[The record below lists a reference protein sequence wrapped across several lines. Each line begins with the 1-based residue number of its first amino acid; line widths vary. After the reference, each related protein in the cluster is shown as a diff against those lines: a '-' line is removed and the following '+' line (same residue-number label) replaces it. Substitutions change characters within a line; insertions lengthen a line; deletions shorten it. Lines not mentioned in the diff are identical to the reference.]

1 MPQSPHA
8 ERLRELASDMLARR
22 RLVIASNRGPVE
34 YTRDPSG
41 ELVGNRGSGGLV
53 TALTAVSQW
62 AELTWIAAA
71 MTEGDREIA
80 GQAGA
85 ERVHS
90 PEAEEQ
96 MYLRFVDLPRQA
108 YNRYYNI
115 FSNPLLWFIQHYM
128 WNTPRTPNINQAIYD
143 AWENGYMPVN
153 RAFAESI
160 VAEAA
165 GDREPPYVMVQ
176 DYHLYLVPGFV
187 REALPGAIIQHFTHI
202 PWPDPR
208 YWELLPYQM
217 RLAIY
222 ESLTACDFVGLQ
234 TQRDTRNFL
243 HSCEAILPGADIDY
257 RNSSVWY
264 KGHLAVARSYPISI
278 DAAGLLEYAKTPEV
292 TQYDTALAELFSKR
306 TILRVD
312 RMEPSKNIVR
322 GFRAFE
328 LLLQKHEELHGE
340 VNFIAMLVP
349 SRQELSL
356 YQTYTDDV
364 FELVDSINQEF
375 GNDDWQPITV
385 FHENNYA
392 QAIAAMKSYDVL
404 LVNPVIDGM
413 NLVSKEGP
421 LVNRRDGVL
430 ILSEAAGSHEQLGEW
445 SLSVAT
451 ADIEGTQR
459 VLHQA
464 LQMEMK
470 ERKRRARALHEQIL
484 EHDIADWLE
493 GQFRDLRTLA

>member
-1 MPQSPHA
+1 MPKSPHT

-22 RLVIASNRGPVE
+22 RLIIASNRGPVE
-34 YTRDPSG
+34 YTRSESG
-41 ELVGNRGSGGLV
+41 TLTGSRGSGGLV
-53 TALTAVSQW
+53 TALSGVAQY
-62 AELTWIAAA
+62 AELTWISAA
-71 MTEGDREIA
+71 MSEADREAADTA
-80 GQAGA
+80 GFD
-85 ERVHS
+85 RVRS
-90 PEAEEQ
+90 PIPDEQ

-128 WNTPRTPNINQAIYD
+128 WNTPRTPNINQSIYD
-143 AWENGYMPVN
+143 AWENGYVPVN

-160 VAEAA
+160 VSEAA

-176 DYHLYLVPGFV
+176 DYQLYLAGGFV
-187 REALPGAIIQHFTHI
+187 REALLGAIIQHFTHI

-208 YWELLPYQM
+208 YWGLLPYEM
-217 RLAIY
+217 RLPIF
-222 ESLTACDFVGLQ
+222 ESLACCDFVGLQ

-243 HSCEAILPGADIDY
+243 HSCEAVLPGAEIDY
-257 RNSSVWY
+257 RRSSVWY
-264 KGHLAVARSYPISI
+264 KGHLTMARSYPISI
-278 DAAGLLEYAKTPEV
+278 DAPGLLEYAESPEV
-292 TQYDTALAELFSKR
+292 TRYDEALAELFSKR

-328 LLLQKHEELHGE
+328 LLLEKHEELRGA
-340 VNFIAMLVP
+340 VNFVAMLVP

-375 GNDDWQPITV
+375 GDDEWQPITV

-421 LVNRRDGVL
+421 LVNKRDGVL

-451 ADIEGTQR
+451 ADIEGTMR
-459 VLHQA
+459 VLHDA
-464 LQMEMK
+464 LEMAPR
-470 ERKRRARALHEQIL
+470 ERKSRAKALRAHVLD
-484 EHDIADWLE
+484 HDIAGWLE
-493 GQFRDLRTLA
+493 DQFRDLSSLA

>member
-1 MPQSPHA
+1 MPESPHA
-8 ERLRELASDMLARR
+8 ERLRELASDMLAHR

-34 YTRDPSG
+34 YAQDESG
-41 ELVGNRGSGGLV
+41 ELTGNRGSGGLV
-53 TALTAVSQW
+53 TALTAVSQY

-71 MTEGDREIA
+71 MTEGDREVA
-80 GQAGA
+80 GRAGVD
-85 ERVHS
+85 RVHS
-90 PEAEEQ
+90 PVPEDQ

-143 AWENGYMPVN
+143 SWENGYVPVN
-153 RAFAESI
+153 KAFAGAI
-160 VAEAA
+160 AAEASA
-165 GDREPPYVMVQ
+165 DREPPYVMVQ

-187 REALPGAIIQHFTHI
+187 REALPGVIIQHFTHI

-208 YWELLPYQM
+208 YWELLPYVM
-217 RLAIY
+217 RRAIF
-222 ESLTACDFVGLQ
+222 ESLASCDFVGLQ

-243 HSCEAILPGADIDY
+243 HSCEAVLPDADIDY
-257 RNSSVWY
+257 RRSSVWY
-264 KGHLAVARSYPISI
+264 KGRLTMARNYPISI
-278 DAAGLLEYAKTPEV
+278 DAPGLLEYAESPEV
-292 TQYDTALAELFSKR
+292 KRYDESLAPLFTRR

-322 GFRAFE
+322 GFRSFE
-328 LLLQKHEELHGE
+328 LLLERHEELRRE
-340 VNFIAMLVP
+340 VNFVAMLVP

-375 GNDDWQPITV
+375 GDDDWQPITV

-421 LVNRRDGVL
+421 LVNQKNGVL
-430 ILSEAAGSHEQLGEW
+430 VLSEAAGSHEQLGEW
-445 SLSVAT
+445 ALSVAT
-451 ADIEGTQR
+451 ADIEGTMR
-459 VLHQA
+459 ILHQA
-464 LQMEMK
+464 LEMESK
-470 ERKRRARALHEQIL
+470 ERKRRARALLKQIL

-493 GQFRDLRTLA
+493 GQFRDLSSLA

>member
-1 MPQSPHA
+1 
-8 ERLRELASDMLARR
+8 MLDRR

-34 YTRDPSG
+34 YTRDESG
-41 ELVGNRGSGGLV
+41 ELTGNRGSGGLV

-71 MTEGDREIA
+71 MTEGDRAVAAET
-80 GQAGA
+80 GA
-85 ERVHS
+85 ERVRS
-90 PEAEEQ
+90 PVAEEQ

-108 YNRYYNI
+108 YNRYYNV

-128 WNTPRTPNINQAIYD
+128 WNTPRTPNINEAIYD
-143 AWENGYMPVN
+143 AWANGYVPVN
-153 RAFAESI
+153 EAFAAAI
-160 VAEAA
+160 VKEAA

-176 DYHLYLVPGFV
+176 DYQLYLVPKYV
-187 REALPGAIIQHFTHI
+187 RESISGAIIQHFTHI

-208 YWELLPYQM
+208 YWQLLPHEM

-222 ESLTACDFVGLQ
+222 ESLAACDFVGLQ

-243 HSCEAILPGADIDY
+243 HSCEAILPGAEIDY

-264 KGHLAVARSYPISI
+264 KGRLALARSYPISI
-278 DAAGLLEYAKTPEV
+278 DSTGLLGYAESPEV
-292 TQYDTALAELFSKR
+292 TQYDEPLAELFSKR

-328 LLLQKHEELHGE
+328 LLLQRHEELHGE
-340 VNFIAMLVP
+340 VNFVAMLVP

-375 GNDDWQPITV
+375 GTDDWQPITV

-392 QAIAAMKSYDVL
+392 QAIAAMKNYEVL

-421 LVNRRDGVL
+421 LINQRNGVL

-451 ADIEGTQR
+451 ADIEGTMR
-459 VLHQA
+459 VLYQA
-464 LQMEMK
+464 LQMEPK
-470 ERKRRARALHEQIL
+470 ERKRRAKALREQIL

>member
-1 MPQSPHA
+1 MPESPHA

-22 RLVIASNRGPVE
+22 RLIIASNRGPVE
-34 YTRDPSG
+34 YTRHESG
-41 ELVGNRGSGGLV
+41 EVTGTRGSGGLV

-80 GQAGA
+80 GQAGP
-85 ERVHS
+85 ERVRS
-90 PEAEEQ
+90 PVPEEQ

-128 WNTPRTPNINQAIYD
+128 WNTPRTPNINQSIYD
-143 AWENGYMPVN
+143 AWENGYVPVN
-153 RAFAESI
+153 KAFADAI
-160 VAEAA
+160 VGEAA

-176 DYHLYLVPGFV
+176 DYQLYVAPGFV

-208 YWELLPYQM
+208 YWELLPHEM
-217 RLAIY
+217 RLAIF
-222 ESLTACDFVGLQ
+222 ESLACCDFVGLQ

-243 HSCEAILPGADIDY
+243 HSCEAVLPDADIDY
-257 RNSSVWY
+257 RRSSVWY
-264 KGHLAVARSYPISI
+264 KGHLTMARNYPISI
-278 DAAGLLEYAKTPEV
+278 DARGLLEYAESPEV
-292 TQYDTALAELFSKR
+292 KSYDQTLAGLFDRK

-322 GFRAFE
+322 GFRSFE
-328 LLLQKHEELHGE
+328 LLLEKHEELRGQ
-340 VNFIAMLVP
+340 VNFVAMLVP

-364 FELVDSINQEF
+364 FELVDSINLEF
-375 GNDDWQPITV
+375 GDDDWQPITV

-421 LVNRRDGVL
+421 LVNQRNGVL

-445 SLSVAT
+445 ALSVAT

-459 VLHQA
+459 VLYQA
-464 LQMEMK
+464 LEMEAK
-470 ERKRRARALHEQIL
+470 ERKRRAKALREQIL
-484 EHDIADWLE
+484 DHDIAAWLE
-493 GQFRDLRTLA
+493 DQFRDLSTLA